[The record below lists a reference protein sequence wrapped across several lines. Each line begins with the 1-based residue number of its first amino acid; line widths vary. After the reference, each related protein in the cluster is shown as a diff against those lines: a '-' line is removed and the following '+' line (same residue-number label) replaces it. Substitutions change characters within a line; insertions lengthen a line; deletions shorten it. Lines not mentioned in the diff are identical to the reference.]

1 MLGICGNVFIFLAA
15 LIIIQQ
21 RGSLMVDSVPV
32 FPLMRTFGGLIIMI
46 VIGVAGAITGAL
58 FPVETRRKLSKH
70 SIQTLH
76 E

>member
-1 MLGICGNVFIFLAA
+1 
-15 LIIIQQ
+15 
-21 RGSLMVDSVPV
+21 MVDSVPV